1 MQTRIEASRLLL
13 LDAIAAQQ
21 AQRSRRRTLQPC
33 RPPWP
38 RLFASETAAFV
49 TDEALQIHGGM
60 GYSRELPL
68 ERYWRDARITPH
80 LRRQQRNPAHR
91 HRPQRPGAAL
101 MRAAVLRAH
110 GGPEVLATVRDL
122 PRPEPGPGE
131 VRLRVRAAAL
141 KPPGPLG
148 AHRLARAR
156 PDLPA
161 RHRRGWRRRKS
172 TAAART
178 STAGRPARASA
189 STRPSSPA
197 TTRRSAAA
205 WRTRD
210 ICASSASSCRAWPA
224 EYAIVPRVTCWPC
237 PTTVPFEVAAAAGL
251 VYVTAWHSLL
261 TRGGL
266 RAGETLLVIGAG
278 GGVNT
283 ACIQLAKLA
292 GAQVIVVGSTRERCD
307 VALSLGADAA
317 ICRADTPAWSRAI
330 RQLNRG
336 RPVDVVVGQRRQR
349 HPAGQPALASAAAA
363 ASSSSATPAGRA

>member
-1 MQTRIEASRLLL
+1 
-13 LDAIAAQQ
+13 
-21 AQRSRRRTLQPC
+21 
-33 RPPWP
+33 
-38 RLFASETAAFV
+38 
-49 TDEALQIHGGM
+49 
-60 GYSRELPL
+60 
-68 ERYWRDARITPH
+68 
-80 LRRQQRNPAHR
+80 
-91 HRPQRPGAAL
+91 

-141 KPPGPLG
+141 NRLDLWVRAGWHGLDLTFPHVIAADGAGEIDCGGPDVHGWPAGARVCVDPAIIAGDDPAQRSGLENQGHLRILGEQLPGM
-148 AHRLARAR
+148 A
-156 PDLPA
+156 
-161 RHRRGWRRRKS
+161 
-172 TAAART
+172 
-178 STAGRPARASA
+178 
-189 STRPSSPA
+189 
-197 TTRRSAAA
+197 
-205 WRTRD
+205 
-210 ICASSASSCRAWPA
+210 A
-224 EYAIVPRVTCWPC
+224 EYAIVPARNLLALPDH
-237 PTTVPFEVAAAAGL
+237 VPFEVAAAAGL

-336 RPVDVVVGQRRQR
+336 RAVDVVVDNVG
-349 HPAGQPALASAAAA
+349 
-363 ASSSSATPAGRA
+363 SATLPDSLRCLRSGGRVLIVGNTSGPQVSLDLRLLFARHLSLIGSSMGPHNDYCQVMQLVFSGALKPLVGALLPLEEAREGLRLLEEYAVSGKVVLQL